1 MESLTQ
7 KDRTRARILD
17 EAAKAMREHGVD
29 GVGVAAL
36 MKKAGLTHGGFYAH
50 FASRDDLVAHSV
62 DRMFQDSSRLLDRH
76 LIDGEAAV
84 RIASLIDAYLSVAA
98 LRSLDSGCP
107 LPGLSGE
114 ARRMPDAARRRFAEG
129 VETFLGALERVLTE
143 LGRPE
148 PRALAASVLSE
159 LVGTMVLARTLDDEK
174 AKRVLDSAR
183 TTMKCR
189 LDLEDQA

>member
-1 MESLTQ
+1 
-7 KDRTRARILD
+7 
-17 EAAKAMREHGVD
+17 
-29 GVGVAAL
+29 
-36 MKKAGLTHGGFYAH
+36 
-50 FASRDDLVAHSV
+50 
-62 DRMFQDSSRLLDRH
+62 
-76 LIDGEAAV
+76 
-84 RIASLIDAYLSVAA
+84 
-98 LRSLDSGCP
+98 
-107 LPGLSGE
+107 
-114 ARRMPDAARRRFAEG
+114 
-129 VETFLGALERVLTE
+129 LERVLTE

>member
-1 MESLTQ
+1 
-7 KDRTRARILD
+7 
-17 EAAKAMREHGVD
+17 MREHGVD

-50 FASRDDLVAHSV
+50 FASRDDLVVHSV

-76 LIDGEAAV
+76 LIDGEPAV
-84 RIASLIDAYLSVAA
+84 RLASLIDAYLSVAA
-98 LRSLDSGCP
+98 LRSPESSCP

-148 PRALAASVLSE
+148 PCILAASVLSE
-159 LVGTMVLARTLDDEK
+159 LVGTMALARTIDEEK
-174 AKRVLDSAR
+174 AMRVLERGR
-183 TTMKCR
+183 TTMKRR
-189 LDLEDQA
+189 LQLDGKGLEVTA